1 MIISPAFKLLSSL
14 LPIIHVT
21 NAAILSV
28 SPGDASDLKSKF
40 SAACNGDVVL
50 IPPGVYSIDEN
61 LCSYQ
66 VSSCTNPSK
75 DIILRGNSSDATKTK
90 LVGVSLR
97 YCEGYIVIDNL
108 SLNSGTCENGA
119 FLEDDSD
126 KGIILRNCIV
136 NTPYKDAGTVSI
148 DIMSQRIG
156 FINTV
161 IQNPVPYPDSQ
172 KNGLVEE
179 GKGLVMINSKMT
191 GFKTALDLKFHGS
204 KNLTTDYKVFGTRF
218 SSNGVN
224 CHICTD
230 FEVCSNSCNKLT
242 SLLPNTP
249 AKQKFTVT
257 NFIDILRFDSFSN
270 PPLVIPGPFVPVQIY
285 FSAVKTAGE
294 TTVYRLPSAYPS
306 PPLGLKTA
314 AGAVQYY
321 QFDST
326 AALSGAAT
334 VYFEKSAIDA
344 EFIGSTTIKV
354 YFHNGIT
361 WAVLST
367 SVVNLI
373 GKNFYRFTFPSTVL
387 LSGLVGFFST

>member
-161 IQNPVPYPDSQ
+161 IQNPFLYPDSQ

-204 KNLTTDYKVFGTRF
+204 KN
-218 SSNGVN
+218 
-224 CHICTD
+224 
-230 FEVCSNSCNKLT
+230 
-242 SLLPNTP
+242 
-249 AKQKFTVT
+249 VT